1 LDAATEEVRGRKT
14 EKARL
19 RAAAIEELRAYATE
33 LERFRRS
40 VIKFGELVERSDHI
54 ERDWET
60 PVHDAL
66 DAVERNWSVDPRA
79 ERAAYEE
86 LAATVSADLDRHGE
100 SSALDWQLGMA
111 AQQGA
116 DRVEDQRG
124 VLDERWASARPLI
137 DEALELQ
144 TVVYLRSFRHEFRA
158 VTENLVS
165 AIRMHKRD
173 RSKYPKNRVLRQI
186 NSVLSAAD
194 RWNATLLGVRKD
206 V

>member
-1 LDAATEEVRGRKT
+1 MRGRKT